1 MVMHSVPGIAKY
13 QCISYGNIFP
23 SWGKALGLVPA
34 RCILD
39 ADESVPV
46 KVDKNVVADTYAEER
61 GIEERSM
68 ELDVNG

>member
-1 MVMHSVPGIAKY
+1 M
-13 QCISYGNIFP
+13 
-23 SWGKALGLVPA
+23 GKALKLVPA

-61 GIEERSM
+61 GIEDRSM
-68 ELDVNG
+68 I

>member
-1 MVMHSVPGIAKY
+1 MCTNVYFLRKH
-13 QCISYGNIFP
+13 ISGMETT
-23 SWGKALGLVPA
+23 LELVPA

-46 KVDKNVVADTYAEER
+46 KVDKNVVADTYAEEK

-68 ELDVNG
+68 V